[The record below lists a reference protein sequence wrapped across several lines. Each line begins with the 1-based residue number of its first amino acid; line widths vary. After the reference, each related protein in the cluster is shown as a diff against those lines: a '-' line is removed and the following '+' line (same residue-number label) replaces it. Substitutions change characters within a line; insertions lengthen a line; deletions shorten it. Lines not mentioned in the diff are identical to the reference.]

1 MKRKEMKLMELAAMV
16 NDMEIGEVIDFA
28 CGTEDEAE
36 WCGRWCGIKRISEF
50 SNDNPMYIVS
60 HYGGEAEA
68 NLYHISEYDH
78 RIGDFCE
85 KELGYRYRLFES
97 ITEEEANQKW
107 INCCAKMIADYIET
121 WGDGSVP
128 DVITVEWEEK

>member
-1 MKRKEMKLMELAAMV
+1 MRKEMKLMELAAMV
-16 NDMEIGEVIDFA
+16 DAMKIGDVIDFA
-28 CGTEDEAE
+28 CGTEDEVEACGC
-36 WCGRWCGIKRISEF
+36 WCGVKRIDEF

-85 KELGYRYRLFES
+85 KELGKNIDNYPQ
-97 ITEEEANQKW
+97 IW
-107 INCCAKMIADYIET
+107 INCCARMIADYMEN
-121 WGDGSVP
+121 WGDGSVS

>member
-1 MKRKEMKLMELAAMV
+1 MTKEMKLMELAAMV
-16 NDMEIGEVIDFA
+16 DSMKVGDVIDFA
-28 CGTEDEAE
+28 AGSIGDVEMYGG
-36 WCGRWCGIKRISEF
+36 WCGVKRIDEF
-50 SNDNPMYIVS
+50 LNDNPMYIVS

-85 KELGYRYRLFES
+85 KELSKNIDYYPQ
-97 ITEEEANQKW
+97 IW
-107 INCCAKMIADYIET
+107 INCCARMIADYIEN

-128 DVITVEWEEK
+128 EVFTVEWEDK